1 MTKKSVLTLFLSLF
15 LLAGLFAASVMV
27 HAEDPAEPAVPDDA
41 FDGAYEEFKGSDGT
55 VTQVFDNGSVI
66 TTYKDGSKFGVDY
79 AGNQHA
85 KATDG
90 TYSVGL
96 TDGSIAIEYPDGRQS
111 QYEPDKDTITT
122 INPDSTM
129 TREYV
134 SLGLVADMNAEG
146 EQTGIGFIGSGERL
160 SYNEDG
166 TVADGTIKGPNGA
179 SLTVDD
185 GNVTAVSPEGK
196 KMEYRYNTSTDD
208 DPAKEIIRIEAPD
221 GSTAEREISINWEQA
236 ADGTWQRC
244 EETSE
249 TIKYADGTAISRNI
263 NEIFHDEYGFS
274 SEGRFIEETWT
285 SADGETFTRTT
296 AKFNDA
302 LDPDSG
308 ESLTGEASKWEY
320 TNPNTGEHAATD
332 FFGHPVDL
340 QKDGVSYHAE
350 FDENGKLS
358 SVDMSEDG
366 HRFIGNPDGTWSFTR
381 KDGTVFN
388 GDKENMWKN
397 GTQIQKD
404 GKWVEGYDP
413 SEDFG
418 NDQNDGQDP
427 AGGNNPLDWNGNF
440 FGTELPPLSGR
451 ADVSEYTVKD
461 DSITVRIDGVSYG
474 EYIDYCTSLEMLPGW
489 VVYEGD
495 YPEDVAHFPDDYNIK
510 SKIYFSGSYG
520 DLPHISV
527 QYYSDKQCESSGYPH
542 FAMFVF
548 KDW

>member
-111 QYEPDKDTITT
+111 LYEPDKDTITT

-221 GSTAEREISINWEQA
+221 GSTAEREISISWEQA

-274 SEGRFIEETWT
+274 SEIET
-285 SADGETFTRTT
+285 S
-296 AKFNDA
+296 
-302 LDPDSG
+302 
-308 ESLTGEASKWEY
+308 
-320 TNPNTGEHAATD
+320 
-332 FFGHPVDL
+332 
-340 QKDGVSYHAE
+340 
-350 FDENGKLS
+350 
-358 SVDMSEDG
+358 
-366 HRFIGNPDGTWSFTR
+366 SFL
-381 KDGTVFN
+381 FL
-388 GDKENMWKN
+388 
-397 GTQIQKD
+397 
-404 GKWVEGYDP
+404 Y
-413 SEDFG
+413 S
-418 NDQNDGQDP
+418 
-427 AGGNNPLDWNGNF
+427 
-440 FGTELPPLSGR
+440 
-451 ADVSEYTVKD
+451 
-461 DSITVRIDGVSYG
+461 
-474 EYIDYCTSLEMLPGW
+474 
-489 VVYEGD
+489 
-495 YPEDVAHFPDDYNIK
+495 
-510 SKIYFSGSYG
+510 IYF
-520 DLPHISV
+520 
-527 QYYSDKQCESSGYPH
+527 
-542 FAMFVF
+542 MF
-548 KDW
+548 

>member
-111 QYEPDKDTITT
+111 LYEPDKDTITT

-221 GSTAEREISINWEQA
+221 GSTAEREISISWEQA

-350 FDENGKLS
+350 FTPGSFAHLDS
-358 SVDMSEDG
+358 RMSQLGDSG
-366 HRFIGNPDGTWSFTR
+366 ISIFLLNRSFSACSAIAAI
-381 KDGTVFN
+381 VF
-388 GDKENMWKN
+388 
-397 GTQIQKD
+397 TAST
-404 GKWVEGYDP
+404 GYL
-413 SEDFG
+413 
-418 NDQNDGQDP
+418 
-427 AGGNNPLDWNGNF
+427 PLAVSP
-440 FGTELPPLSGR
+440 ESIR
-451 ADVSEYTVKD
+451 A
-461 DSITVRIDGVSYG
+461 
-474 EYIDYCTSLEMLPGW
+474 
-489 VVYEGD
+489 
-495 YPEDVAHFPDDYNIK
+495 
-510 SKIYFSGSYG
+510 
-520 DLPHISV
+520 SV
-527 QYYSDKQCESSGYPH
+527 QE
-542 FAMFVF
+542 
-548 KDW
+548 